1 MKFFK
6 KLSIRIQV
14 MTIGLIIVAMVPFI
28 VLNAYKQS
36 SELII
41 DQNTQYN
48 KELIAIM
55 KQRISSNYA
64 DISELMVNLGYDA
77 TVQNFLAES
86 DDLKVYELAKK
97 VEGIMGVFKNTKSD
111 ILDISVVSNSGK
123 VVSLKGS
130 ISEIYDAGNRPE
142 QDGAVHYAGF
152 RKGGRTL
159 DRDKFLFSMNI
170 FSLGNKFPYGEIAG
184 FMMIGL
190 DVRSVNKEIEKY
202 PRLAGTNFYLFDNN
216 NLVYSNSSQDENLIQ
231 QINSPL
237 FNKQQDQTV
246 VETNKGVRY
255 IVQSHVLPE
264 IGGKIVTATPISL
277 LTKEL
282 QPLKTKSYILVIL
295 MLLIISIPYSILMMN
310 ILKPLSKLMTFM
322 KQLKTGNLNML
333 NSKVSLEGYAEIE
346 MISNEFN
353 TMLQRINGLTYQL
366 VQTDTQLYQS
376 ELEKQR
382 LKYAFLQSQIN
393 PHFLS
398 NTLDTIKG
406 IAITQ
411 GSRETYEM
419 AGALSRMLR
428 YSIKGGDEVSLGE
441 ELQIVNAYITIH
453 QFRFSGRFTYEQ
465 DCPEELM
472 ELLVPKMIIQPI
484 VENAL
489 THGLETLAKGG
500 IVQIRVRNNENGDL
514 VITVSDNGA
523 GMNPIR
529 LEQLNHLLHSKD
541 DHSILY
547 EHIGVANVHHRIHVK
562 YGSPYGLSLKSEQGQ
577 GTEVTLTFPSVS
589 PVIQDKHD
597 MI

>member
-6 KLSIRIQV
+6 KLSIRVQV
-14 MTIGLIIVAMVPFI
+14 MTIGLIIIAMVPVI

-55 KQRISSNYA
+55 KQRISSNYSE
-64 DISELMVNLGYDA
+64 ISELMVNLGYDA

-86 DDLKVYELAKK
+86 DDLKIYELAKK
-97 VEGIMGVFKNTKSD
+97 VESVMGVIKNTNPD
-111 ILDISVVSNSGK
+111 ILDISVVSNTRK
-123 VVSLKGS
+123 VVSLKGT
-130 ISEIYDAGNRPE
+130 ITDVYDAENIPE

-152 RKGGRTL
+152 RKGSPTH

-170 FSLGNKFPYGEIAG
+170 FSLGNRIPYGDNAG

-190 DVRSVNKEIEKY
+190 DVRSINKEIEKY
-202 PRLAGTNFYLFDNN
+202 PRLAGTNFYLFDNRD
-216 NLVYSNSSQDENLIQ
+216 LVYSNSSQDEQLIQ
-231 QINSPL
+231 LINGPL
-237 FNKQQDQTV
+237 LNKDQDHMV
-246 VETNKGVRY
+246 VETNAGARY

-277 LTKEL
+277 LTKGL
-282 QPLKTKSYILVIL
+282 QPLKTKSYILVVF

-310 ILKPLSKLMTFM
+310 LLKPLSKLMTFM
-322 KQLKTGNLNML
+322 KRLKTGNLNVL
-333 NSKVSLEGYAEIE
+333 HSKVRLEGYAEIE

-353 TMLQRINGLTYQL
+353 TMLQRINGLTNQL
-366 VQTDTQLYQS
+366 VQSDTQLYQS

-382 LKYAFLQSQIN
+382 LQYAFLQSQIN

-398 NTLDTIKG
+398 NTLDTMKG
-406 IAITQ
+406 IAISQ

-441 ELQIVNAYITIH
+441 ELQIVNAYITIY
-453 QFRFSGRFTYEQ
+453 QIRFSGRFTYGLV
-465 DCPEELM
+465 CPEEFLP
-472 ELLVPKMIIQPI
+472 LLIPKMIIQPI

-489 THGLETLAKGG
+489 THGLETLAEGG
-500 IVQIRVRNNENGDL
+500 AVHIHVNTNEKGDL
-514 VITVSDNGA
+514 IIMVRDNGV
-523 GMNPIR
+523 GMSSDR
-529 LEQLNHLLHSKD
+529 LEQLNHLLHTEGKD
-541 DHSILY
+541 SILNG
-547 EHIGVANVHHRIHVK
+547 HIGVANVHHRIRFK
-562 YGSPYGLSLKSEQGQ
+562 YGNAYGLRLKSETGK
-577 GTEVTLTFPSVS
+577 GTEVTLIFPPILPNVHTVS
-589 PVIQDKHD
+589 
-597 MI
+597 

>member
-14 MTIGLIIVAMVPFI
+14 MMIGLIIVAMIPVI

-55 KQRISSNYA
+55 KQRVSSNYE

-86 DDLKVYELAKK
+86 DDLKIYELAKK
-97 VEGIMGVFKNTKSD
+97 VESVMGVIKNTNPD
-111 ILDISVVSNSGK
+111 ILDISVVSNTGK
-123 VVSLKGS
+123 VVSLKGT
-130 ISEIYDAGNRPE
+130 ITDVYDARSKPE

-152 RKGGRTL
+152 RKASRSL

-170 FSLGNKFPYGEIAG
+170 FSLGNRIPYGDNAG

-190 DVRSVNKEIEKY
+190 DVRSINKEIEKY
-202 PRLAGTNFYLFDNN
+202 PRLAGTNFYLFDNRH
-216 NLVYSNSSQDENLIQ
+216 LVYTNSSQDEHLIQ
-231 QINSPL
+231 LINGPL
-237 FNKQQDQTV
+237 FSKEQDQTV
-246 VETNKGVRY
+246 VETNAGARY

-277 LTKEL
+277 LTKGL

-310 ILKPLSKLMTFM
+310 LLKPLSKLMTFM
-322 KQLKTGNLNML
+322 KQLKTGSLNVL
-333 NSKVSLEGYAEIE
+333 HSKVSLEGYAEIE

-353 TMLQRINGLTYQL
+353 TMLQRINGLTNQL
-366 VQTDTQLYQS
+366 VQSDTQLYQS

-382 LKYAFLQSQIN
+382 LQYAFLQSQIN

-453 QFRFSGRFTYEQ
+453 QLRFSGRFTYELV
-465 DCPEELM
+465 CPEEFLP
-472 ELLVPKMIIQPI
+472 LLVPKMIIQPI

-489 THGLETLAKGG
+489 THGLETLAAGG
-500 IVQIRVRNNENGDL
+500 ALHIHVHRNEHRDL
-514 VITVSDNGA
+514 VVMVKDNGT
-523 GMNPIR
+523 GITPGR
-529 LEQLNHLLHSKD
+529 LEELNRLLHAKD
-541 DHSILY
+541 KDSVLN

-562 YGSPYGLSLKSEQGQ
+562 YGDPYGLTLHSEPGH
-577 GTEVTLTFPSVS
+577 GTEVTLTFPSIL
-589 PVIQDKHD
+589 PVTQKDKD
-597 MI
+597 TI